1 MVDNQRNVKHLTKRI
16 ITMGFQTISVKEAV
30 IKVNADRDGWFLPA
44 IQRPYVWGSRYESE
58 KYICKLFDSI
68 LNGYPIG
75 TLIVWNTDK
84 GVPYRK
90 FMDDYE
96 DGKIATIVDKALW
109 DRADKWL
116 VYDGQQRLQTLYS
129 CLKSTLNKRVLAYN
143 LLYESN
149 DGDEEYG
156 FEFVDKNSDK
166 PGYIK
171 IPVLF
176 AKTDAEK
183 VNYRNQ
189 IKRSLE
195 MTEEQ
200 ETIFENR
207 FDKLW
212 TVFAGTDVKSLAY
225 FPIDNTWNEDK
236 VNDVFQRLNTG
247 GVPLSGA
254 DLLFSKIK
262 ETEPSFEENLLDVSK
277 WITEVTNGYTFSA
290 NEILQLINLIVKGT
304 TRIDASKVKT
314 DEIQQF
320 KEVGSS
326 IGAPLKDFFAEFFYN
341 TFNINNSAII
351 SRKLAVLP
359 LIVYSYLNY
368 KKGRHFS
375 NLSSANVNKM
385 KQYFI
390 LSQLND
396 WNTQG
401 IVENSAR
408 IMTDDDFPLDKIKQI
423 ASRKNRLVDLRV
435 ETIECNVWFALKVM
449 LPGRLYVKQTSTTGR
464 YKPELDHI
472 FPMRL
477 KNRPEGYYVDILW
490 NLQPVSGK
498 TNLEKSNM
506 HPHEFFSTKGHIFEY
521 DFLPCELT
529 SAEWKNHQ
537 LFIAERKKRML
548 DFMEKQYNLK
558 VVDNSGGTNI
568 SQ

>member
-1 MVDNQRNVKHLTKRI
+1 
-16 ITMGFQTISVKEAV
+16 MGFQTISVKEAV
-30 IKVNADRDGWFLPA
+30 TKVNADRDGWFLPA

-558 VVDNSGGTNI
+558 VFDNSGGTNI

>member
-1 MVDNQRNVKHLTKRI
+1 
-16 ITMGFQTISVKEAV
+16 MGFQTISVKEAV
-30 IKVNADRDGWFLPA
+30 TKVNADRDGWFLPA

-96 DGKIATIVDKALW
+96 DGKIAKIVDKALW

-262 ETEPSFEENLLDVSK
+262 ETEPSFEENLLEVSK

-304 TRIDASKVKT
+304 SRIDASKVKT

-326 IGAPLKDFFAEFFYN
+326 IGALLKDFFAEFFYN

-368 KKGRHFS
+368 KKGKHFS

>member
-1 MVDNQRNVKHLTKRI
+1 
-16 ITMGFQTISVKEAV
+16 MGFQTISVKEAV

>member
-1 MVDNQRNVKHLTKRI
+1 
-16 ITMGFQTISVKEAV
+16 MGFQTISVKEAV
-30 IKVNADRDGWFLPA
+30 TKVNADRDGWFLPA

-506 HPHEFFSTKGHIFEY
+506 HPHEFFSTKDHIFEY

-558 VVDNSGGTNI
+558 VVDNSGGANI

>member
-1 MVDNQRNVKHLTKRI
+1 
-16 ITMGFQTISVKEAV
+16 MGFQTISVKEAV
-30 IKVNADRDGWFLPA
+30 TKVNADRDGWFLPA

-558 VVDNSGGTNI
+558 VVYNSGGTNI

>member
-1 MVDNQRNVKHLTKRI
+1 
-16 ITMGFQTISVKEAV
+16 MGFQTISVKEAV
-30 IKVNADRDGWFLPA
+30 TKVNADRDGWFLPA

-75 TLIVWNTDK
+75 TLIMWNTDK

-109 DRADKWL
+109 NRADKWL

>member
-30 IKVNADRDGWFLPA
+30 TKVNADRDGWFLPA

>member
-30 IKVNADRDGWFLPA
+30 TKVNADRDGWFLPA

-96 DGKIATIVDKALW
+96 DGKIAKIVDKALW

-320 KEVGSS
+320 KEVESS

-449 LPGRLYVKQTSTTGR
+449 LPGRLYVKETSTTGR

>member
-30 IKVNADRDGWFLPA
+30 TKVNADRDGWFLPA

-96 DGKIATIVDKALW
+96 DGKIAKIVDKALW

-262 ETEPSFEENLLDVSK
+262 ETEPSFEENLLEVSK

-304 TRIDASKVKT
+304 SRIDASKVKT

-326 IGAPLKDFFAEFFYN
+326 IGALLKDFFAEFFYN

-368 KKGRHFS
+368 KKGKHFS

>member
-1 MVDNQRNVKHLTKRI
+1 
-16 ITMGFQTISVKEAV
+16 MGFQTISVKEAV
-30 IKVNADRDGWFLPA
+30 TKVNADRDGWFLPA

-449 LPGRLYVKQTSTTGR
+449 LPGRLYVKQTSMTGR

>member
-30 IKVNADRDGWFLPA
+30 TKVNADRDGWFLPA

-558 VVDNSGGTNI
+558 VVYNSGGTNI

>member
-1 MVDNQRNVKHLTKRI
+1 
-16 ITMGFQTISVKEAV
+16 MGFQTISVKEAV
-30 IKVNADRDGWFLPA
+30 TKVNADRDGWFLPA